1 MHEDQASS
9 RRGLCLAPSAGQVTA
24 RLEDGEELS
33 WNIRK
38 DTEGPVP
45 VPFQN
50 LSRVV

>member
-24 RLEDGEELS
+24 RLEHGKEHS
-33 WNIRK
+33 WKIRK

-45 VPFQN
+45 VPLQN
-50 LSRVV
+50 LSRAV

>member
-24 RLEDGEELS
+24 RLEHGEEHS